1 MYRLRAFF
9 FRGLTFRSMPPAS
22 ANDGEHSQPQ
32 ATRPAPLHDALSAG
46 LRGTFSQRSCLG
58 VYEGSTLA

>member
-9 FRGLTFRSMPPAS
+9 FRGSPSGPMPPAS

-32 ATRPAPLHDALSAG
+32 ATRPAPTDALSAG